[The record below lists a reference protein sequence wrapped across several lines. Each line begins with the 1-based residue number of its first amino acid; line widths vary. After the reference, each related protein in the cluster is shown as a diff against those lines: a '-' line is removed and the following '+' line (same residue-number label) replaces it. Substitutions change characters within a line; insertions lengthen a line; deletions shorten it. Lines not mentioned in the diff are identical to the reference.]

1 MDDGS
6 RSTWLIVILLLFAA
20 MLFAVMETAFA
31 SVSRVRVRTGAE
43 KGENRAKHALYVIE
57 HFDRAITTLLICTNI
72 VHLATASI
80 VTVYV
85 SKRWGV
91 SAVSISTLVTTLVV
105 FFFGE
110 MLPKSL
116 ARKYCEPLSLAT
128 AGVLCMLMTILRP
141 AAAVLTWVGNAVARL
156 TKGDDETSVTENDLY
171 DIIEDMAEE
180 GKIDEAQ
187 GDLISSALQFG
198 DVTVE
203 SILTS
208 RMDVAAIDID
218 MSQEEIL
225 AFIKDQNHSRLPVY
239 EGTID
244 NIIGI
249 LHIRRYIRHYIRR
262 GHALDI
268 RPLLYEPY
276 FIHQS
281 TKIDDL
287 LGVMSKKKINLA
299 VVTDNYGGTL
309 GIVTDEDILEELVG
323 EIWDEDDRAVRNVV
337 PMTDGSY
344 SVNPEEHVLDVLDE
358 LGLPYT
364 EEQEEEIGRKL
375 MNELAYEAFPQIP
388 VAGDSFR
395 YLGTKISVLVMRH
408 NRIMRLKVRALSEE
422 ELEADRDA
430 AEMAGID
437 PVTGKFISDERSDR
451 NDRGDR
457 SDRSDRNSRNDRSDR
472 NGRNDRADAERA
484 EGEDVSERTASGH
497 SVFSGSDG
505 LNGSNGYDHP
515 DSRNDSSVTGG
526 SGPATNSFTEEDARA
541 FAEGHAYSIRQNPGK
556 HYSRAIHNSGS
567 GNNSNVRKN
576 GGNSGSSNGRKSSSN
591 GSSGNVSNGRRNSHN
606 NANGN
611 TGKNSNGVRGGDS
624 R

>member
-6 RSTWLIVILLLFAA
+6 RSTWLIVFLLLLAA

-31 SVSRVRVRTGAE
+31 SVSRVRLKTGAE
-43 KGENRAKHALYVIE
+43 KGDKRAVRALYVTE

-85 SKRWGV
+85 TKRWGV
-91 SAVSISTLVTTLVV
+91 SAVSISTLITTLVV

-110 MLPKSL
+110 MLPKSI
-116 ARKYCEPLSLAT
+116 ARKY
-128 AGVLCMLMTILRP
+128 
-141 AAAVLTWVGNAVARL
+141 
-156 TKGDDETSVTENDLY
+156 
-171 DIIEDMAEE
+171 
-180 GKIDEAQ
+180 
-187 GDLISSALQFG
+187 SALQFG

-208 RMDVAAIDID
+208 RVDVAAIDIN
-218 MSQEEIL
+218 MPQEEIL
-225 AFIKDQNHSRLPVY
+225 AFIKEQNHSRLPVY

-262 GHALDI
+262 GEALDI
-268 RPLLYEPY
+268 RPLLYEPC

-287 LGVMSKKKINLA
+287 LEMMSRQKINIA

-344 SVNPEEHVLDVLDE
+344 SVNPEEHVQDVLDE
-358 LGLPYT
+358 LGIPYT

-375 MNELAYEAFPQIP
+375 MNELAYEVFPHIP
-388 VAGDSFR
+388 VAGDSFK
-395 YLGTKISVLVMRH
+395 YLGTQISVLVMRH
-408 NRIMRLKVRALSEE
+408 NRIIRLKVRRLSEE
-422 ELEADRDA
+422 ELQNDRDA

-437 PVTGKFISDERSDR
+437 PETGRFISDDRTSDR
-451 NDRGDR
+451 GGEGK
-457 SDRSDRNSRNDRSDR
+457 
-472 NGRNDRADAERA
+472 NG
-484 EGEDVSERTASGH
+484 EGKENIS
-497 SVFSGSDG
+497 
-505 LNGSNGYDHP
+505 
-515 DSRNDSSVTGG
+515 DSSAVSQNQG
-526 SGPATNSFTEEDARA
+526 SAFTEEDARA
-541 FAEGHAYSIRQNPGK
+541 FAEGRAYQIHQVQGK
-556 HYSRAIHNSGS
+556 HYSRS
-567 GNNSNVRKN
+567 VTKTVER
-576 GGNSGSSNGRKSSSN
+576 
-591 GSSGNVSNGRRNSHN
+591 
-606 NANGN
+606 
-611 TGKNSNGVRGGDS
+611 RGGDE

>member
-6 RSTWLIVILLLFAA
+6 QTTWLIVILLLLAA

-31 SVSRVRVRTGAE
+31 SVSRVHLKTGAE
-43 KGENRAKHALYVIE
+43 KGEKRARRALYVTE

-85 SKRWGV
+85 TKRWGV

-116 ARKYCEPLSLAT
+116 ARKYSEPLSLST
-128 AGVLCMLMTILRP
+128 AGVLCVLMTLLRP
-141 AAAVLTWVGNAVARL
+141 ASALLTWIGNAASKL
-156 TKGDDETSVTENDLY
+156 TKGDEEASVTENDIY

-180 GKIDEAQ
+180 GKIDEEQ

-208 RMDVAAIDID
+208 RVDVAAIDID
-218 MSQEEIL
+218 MPQEEIL
-225 AFIKDQNHSRLPVY
+225 AFIKEQNHSRLPVY

-249 LHIRRYIRHYIRR
+249 LHIRRFIRWYIRK
-262 GHALDI
+262 GEALDI
-268 RPLLYEPY
+268 RPLLYEP
-276 FIHQS
+276 FFVHQS

-287 LGVMSKKKINLA
+287 LEIMSRKKINIA

-323 EIWDEDDRAVRNVV
+323 EIWDEDDRAIRNVV

-358 LGLPYT
+358 LGVTYT
-364 EEQEEEIGRKL
+364 EEEEEELGRKL
-375 MNELAYEAFPQIP
+375 MNELAYEVFPQIP

-408 NRIMRLKVRALSEE
+408 NRIMRLKVRRLTET
-422 ELEADRDA
+422 ELEADREA

-437 PVTGKFISDERSDR
+437 PETGR
-451 NDRGDR
+451 
-457 SDRSDRNSRNDRSDR
+457 
-472 NGRNDRADAERA
+472 
-484 EGEDVSERTASGH
+484 
-497 SVFSGSDG
+497 
-505 LNGSNGYDHP
+505 
-515 DSRNDSSVTGG
+515 
-526 SGPATNSFTEEDARA
+526 FTEEDHTDRQSRP
-541 FAEGHAYSIRQNPGK
+541 YDIRQAKGK
-556 HYSRAIHNSGS
+556 HYAAAVQLRAE
-567 GNNSNVRKN
+567 
-576 GGNSGSSNGRKSSSN
+576 
-591 GSSGNVSNGRRNSHN
+591 
-606 NANGN
+606 GN
-611 TGKNSNGVRGGDS
+611 TGDRYGRQMSRGRGAAVDFEKALPQEVDG

>member
-6 RSTWLIVILLLFAA
+6 RSTWLIVILLLLAA

-31 SVSRVRVRTGAE
+31 SVSRVRIKTGAE
-43 KGENRAKHALYVIE
+43 KGEKKAVRALYVIE

-85 SKRWGV
+85 TKRWGV
-91 SAVSISTLVTTLVV
+91 TAVSISTLITTLVV

-116 ARKYCEPLSLAT
+116 ARKYNEPLSLLT
-128 AGVLCMLMTILRP
+128 AGVLCVLMTVLRP
-141 AAAVLTWVGNAVARL
+141 AAALLTWIGNAAARM
-156 TKGDDETSVTENDLY
+156 TKGDDTTSVTENDIY

-180 GKIDEAQ
+180 GKINEEQ
-187 GDLISSALQFG
+187 GNLISSALQFG

-208 RMDVAAIDID
+208 RVDVAAIDID
-218 MSQEEIL
+218 MPQIL
-225 AFIKDQNHSRLPVY
+225 AFIKEQKHSRLPVY

-262 GHALDI
+262 GEALDI
-268 RPLLYEPY
+268 RPLLYEP
-276 FIHQS
+276 FFVHQS

-287 LGVMSKKKINLA
+287 LEIMSRKKINLA

-323 EIWDEDDRAVRNVV
+323 EIWDEDDRAIRNVV

-358 LGLPYT
+358 LGISYT
-364 EEQEEEIGRKL
+364 EAQEEEIGRKL

-388 VAGDSFR
+388 VAGDSFK
-395 YLGTKISVLVMRH
+395 YLGIQISVLVMRH
-408 NRIMRLKVRALSEE
+408 NRIMRLKVRSLTEE
-422 ELEADRDA
+422 ELQFDRDA
-430 AEMAGID
+430 AAMAGID
-437 PVTGKFISDERSDR
+437 PDTGRFISEDHSSEDKGGDDR
-451 NDRGDR
+451 KGA
-457 SDRSDRNSRNDRSDR
+457 
-472 NGRNDRADAERA
+472 ADPAA
-484 EGEDVSERTASGH
+484 VLS
-497 SVFSGSDG
+497 SDG
-505 LNGSNGYDHP
+505 S
-515 DSRNDSSVTGG
+515 
-526 SGPATNSFTEEDARA
+526 AFTEEDARS
-541 FAEGHAYSIRQNPGK
+541 FAEGKAYQIRQSPGK
-556 HYSRAIHNSGS
+556 HYSRSVTKADGQE
-567 GNNSNVRKN
+567 
-576 GGNSGSSNGRKSSSN
+576 
-591 GSSGNVSNGRRNSHN
+591 RR
-606 NANGN
+606 
-611 TGKNSNGVRGGDS
+611 
-624 R
+624 